1 MNFETYKNHPALN
14 QSRAKIIIEK
24 SPLHFRE
31 WEKSDTSAM
40 ATGRLIHTAILQ
52 PELINKQFVVSPFDD
67 FRKIEAKAWKAETLA
82 SGVEI
87 VKESDLSTALSI
99 SRNVYQNSGAGELL
113 KSAEKEVPIFGE
125 LEGVECKGLIDA
137 VCKTNKGIILIDLKT
152 AADASLR
159 GMETAVGKYK
169 YHFQAAWYM
178 DLYYQAN
185 GEHPA
190 GFAFLAL
197 EKTIPFA
204 TGYYQLN
211 EAAIMAGREEYRE
224 ALRIYKQCEES
235 GIWPGYE
242 SKTIDLPKWLQWQ
255 HSDIYMLG

>member
-1 MNFETYKNHPALN
+1 MNFEAYKNHPALN

-24 SPLHFRE
+24 SPLHFRDWSPVE
-31 WEKSDTSAM
+31 TKEM
-40 ATGRLIHTAILQ
+40 IFGRLLHTAVLQ
-52 PELINKQFVVSPFDD
+52 PELLESQCVVAPFDD
-67 FRKIEAKAWKAETLA
+67 FKTKIAQVWRDRKKAAGIEVIKQHEMDRLEKIAD
-82 SGVEI
+82 I
-87 VKESDLSTALSI
+87 VMDTP
-99 SRNVYQNSGAGELL
+99 GAGDLL

-125 LEGVECKGLIDA
+125 LEGVECKGLVDA
-137 VCKTNKGIILIDLKT
+137 VCRTNKGIILMDLKT
-152 AADASLR
+152 AADASPR
-159 GMETAVGKYK
+159 EFENVIGKRK

-190 GFAFLAL
+190 GFAFLAI
-197 EKTIPFA
+197 EKTAPYA

-224 ALRIYKQCEES
+224 ALRIYKQCEKS
-235 GIWPGYE
+235 GIWPSYE